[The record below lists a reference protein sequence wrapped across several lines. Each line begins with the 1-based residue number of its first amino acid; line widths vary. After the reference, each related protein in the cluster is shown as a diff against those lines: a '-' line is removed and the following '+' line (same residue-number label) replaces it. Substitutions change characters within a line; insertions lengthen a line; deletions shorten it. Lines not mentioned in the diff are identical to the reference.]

1 MARLR
6 HLLAAALAA
15 TTAFLP
21 AIAEAR
27 DHRHRDY
34 WYDRDYREHR
44 HRDWRYDHRRHDHRR
59 DNDDDELAA
68 GAVGLVLGAVLGA
81 AIASSSQP
89 SRSGYYAPPPPRNYY
104 PPPPAY
110 YPPSGYGPQPWRAA
124 PPPSCVLRERVWD
137 PYAGQYVRVERRI
150 PC

>member
-44 HRDWRYDHRRHDHRR
+44 HRDWRYDHRRHDRR

-89 SRSGYYAPPPPRNYY
+89 SRSGYYAPPPPPRNYY